1 MYDLYGVD
9 ACKDRQV
16 RLFQTE
22 LKKFKD
28 EDQNSTID
36 QYLLSEDE
44 YNLSAELRS
53 LQTQVSDY
61 NKARIPVFRLWTA
74 EKQKQLAF
82 GNNEEEL
89 CNQTAYQEFQSI
101 VDSYGTDLAAM

>member
-53 LQTQVSDY
+53 L
-61 NKARIPVFRLWTA
+61 
-74 EKQKQLAF
+74 
-82 GNNEEEL
+82 
-89 CNQTAYQEFQSI
+89 
-101 VDSYGTDLAAM
+101 